1 MSESLAGDVARGPRT
16 SLRRVVE
23 RLEAPHLRPLRG
35 YHGQDVFQAPCPVH
49 DDASP
54 SLAVRWVSG
63 GGRGQVLLRCH
74 GCNADFDDLA
84 AALGLSPSDFFDE
97 APQQSHAD
105 RIGVRAGRSP
115 QQRRAGQRRGRLGPL
130 PKPIAKPVHTET
142 QTEEPQH
149 TWVTVETYPYT
160 DAQGHLVQEVIREQC
175 TTCPTPHKAFRQVF
189 VVGDRRVKRKPEVF
203 TAVLYRL
210 PQVMA
215 GVAAGTT
222 VWLLE
227 GEKDVAAAETLGLL
241 ATTNAQ
247 GGRSFSAE
255 LAEALRGAD
264 VRVVLDRDDTGWD
277 RGVAAHR
284 ELTAV
289 GASVEL
295 LLPAPTAAKSDF
307 SDHVEAG
314 HALDELV
321 PVHLEEVAAWAA
333 LALVRSKAAG
343 VEQTLAETQA
353 QLAVAGESGG
363 AEGEEALRFARRWAQ
378 EAEIRHEALDSA
390 LDAVR
395 SHTARTGTVWAEE
408 ALTTAGD
415 LRRQATTAARAALQ
429 LVGQP
434 VPPALQLSAPVDVAA
449 GEAATAT
456 VTATNLTAASMP
468 KPESATEQTAGRFNR
483 RDSDLTVDGAAIAQ
497 PLFRIVNHQIVQVDR
512 EKRRGKD
519 TDEEGEEG
527 LKLVLGLD
535 VQILE
540 MEYLEDAVAIDVDVP
555 QLRGRESRLTQTVLN
570 PPAPAELS
578 GLVLSFTHPTS
589 GEVMQLRISA
599 DQWRD
604 ASWMEALPGQPDYD
618 GKPAGLAT
626 VRRAIKAVS
635 PDIRMTTR
643 YRSTGWRELPDVGWC
658 FVHAGGGISAA
669 GAQEMPVLLTGPLA
683 RYDLPDPTVDAAAL
697 RAAFVE
703 HSAGMLTRLPAR
715 VTAPMLGQVYRSAL
729 GPNPWV
735 LALIGSP
742 GSYKTSIASLGM
754 HHWGELW
761 DRRKPASSMSGNGDT
776 LNALRIKLNAAKDAL
791 YWADDVAP
799 TKDWLAAQKLL
810 EEFARLVHN
819 GEQRSRSTRDGLGVL
834 DGTPPRSSAMVTSE
848 VMPRPGSGA
857 QRMLVVPLQAEEIS
871 LDALIALDG
880 EASRHGRALLMAS
893 MLQWLAADLTSHKTR
908 YAQEALR
915 YAEQLRGEGEAVR
928 QAEAV
933 GTMWS
938 GWCAMSDFLVEV
950 QAITTAEQEQ
960 LLARV
965 DEALGQA
972 VAATADPDMPSR
984 TGARVREL
992 LCHALRSGA
1001 AYVEDVRT
1009 GEPPPW
1015 PLAGRL
1021 GWRRVAVGLDEFGT
1035 PRYKMEARGTR
1046 FGYVMHDPDGRDGGA
1061 QLLVDSTALEQV
1073 LKATAG
1079 TMADAVQLDRGTAIR
1094 ALYDEGV
1101 LIAEERAGTTP
1112 RFTVQRTL
1120 HCEDR
1125 RQRVTA
1131 LRLWEL
1137 LGEEGDTDGTLT
1149 FPEGPDLDPDDGGD
1163 DQLPV
1168 DDVTETAHAGV
1179 EAAAAALFGPTAF
1192 DGSQQTGLASPAPTQ
1207 GLTSPADE
1215 QEHDAMA
1222 QLYSDAEGT
1231 EAVAEILEDSQPC
1244 QACGRPCA
1252 ARFAGVVLHIPCWM
1266 RSTAASRAPRPT
1278 AAQATAEPATKTPAP
1293 TQAPAAAAAPTKPTS
1308 SSSAPAAAAAA
1319 PSSPAT
1325 APARPASTRGR
1336 RTAPAAAVAFTA
1348 PAAVAHTDGVWLPDG
1363 TCHELPADL
1372 THIGQ
1377 LAELVH
1383 DLQLGTQVTS
1393 WRSEPGQLWLT
1404 GELLAALGVDI
1415 TALPEEPTER
1425 VEAIYQLTQ
1434 GAPLVELARGEGWEL
1449 GGSGDGLRG
1458 WTRVWRG
1465 ERRGVWIALIPAMNE
1480 DPLETPV
1487 LADAPD
1493 PATLARRLA
1502 LFAEQL
1508 QAPWAMGPSA
1518 TGIDLMINLRW
1529 KDRERFFAPREPVPP
1544 AQVSTLEQDINWS
1557 RVPTEDEQSARFI
1570 HAYDRGGSYAA
1581 GVAGLEL
1588 GVGEAE
1594 HHPEGRA
1601 FDPKLPGYWKIEV
1614 PEGAGDWR
1622 FPHPL
1627 IPRGSAPAQP
1637 IWLTTPGL
1645 QLAWELGY
1653 EPDVLA
1659 AYVWPEHARVLDPWY
1674 ERIRDARAGLDTDDV
1689 DAQRA
1694 RDLLKTVYTRT
1705 IGMLGSETFMAGRMG
1720 YDPARRHHIVAKAR
1734 ANILR
1739 RIVQIGRDT
1748 DRWPVAVTADTV
1760 LYLSNDPDPVTAWPG
1775 KPAQLGRGLGQ
1786 FKPEA
1791 SGLLVDQL
1799 PHLTGKGYK
1808 GKELL
1813 GEPGAVEPGAG
1824 EH

>member
-1 MSESLAGDVARGPRT
+1 M
-16 SLRRVVE
+16 
-23 RLEAPHLRPLRG
+23 
-35 YHGQDVFQAPCPVH
+35 H

-84 AALGLSPSDFFDE
+84 AALGLAPSDFFDE
-97 APQQSHAD
+97 APQPSHAD
-105 RIGVRAGRSP
+105 RVGVRAGRSP
-115 QQRRAGQRRGRLGPL
+115 QQRRAGQRRGRLGRL
-130 PKPIAKPVHTET
+130 PQPIAKPVRD
-142 QTEEPQH
+142 EPLTAEPEH
-149 TWVTVETYPYT
+149 IWLAVETYPYT
-160 DAQGHLVQEVIREQC
+160 DAEGHLVQEVVRERC
-175 TTCPTPHKAFRQVF
+175 TSCSTPHKAFRQVF
-189 VVGDRRVKRKPEVF
+189 VVADRRVKRKPENF
-203 TAVLYRL
+203 APVLYRL
-210 PQVMA
+210 PQVVA
-215 GVAAGTT
+215 GVASGTP

-227 GEKDVAAAETLGLL
+227 GEKDVAAAEALGLL

-247 GGRSFSAE
+247 GGRGFSAE

-277 RGVAAHR
+277 RGVTAHR

-295 LLPAPTAAKSDF
+295 LLPVPTAAKSDF
-307 SDHVEAG
+307 SDHLEAG
-314 HALDELV
+314 HTLEQLV

-333 LALVRSKAAG
+333 VAQVRARAAG

-353 QLAVAGESGG
+353 QLAVAGESGE
-363 AEGEEALRFARRWAQ
+363 AEAEEAVRFARRWAQ
-378 EAEIRHEALDSA
+378 EAEIRHEVLDSA

-415 LRRQATTAARAALQ
+415 LRRQATTAARTALQ

-434 VPPALQLSAPVDVAA
+434 VPPALQLTPPVDV
-449 GEAATAT
+449 
-456 VTATNLTAASMP
+456 TAAVP
-468 KPESATEQTAGRFNR
+468 NAAPAALAAAPAPRPGSATEQAAERFTR
-483 RDSDLTVDGAAIAQ
+483 RDGGLTVDGAAIAQ

-519 TDEEGEEG
+519 SDEEAGED
-527 LKLVLGLD
+527 LKLVLGID
-535 VQILE
+535 VRILE
-540 MEYLEDAVAIDVDVP
+540 MEYLEDAIAIDVDVP

-658 FVHAGGGISAA
+658 FVHAGGGISAQ

-683 RYDLPDPTVDAAAL
+683 RYDLPDPSVDAAAL

-871 LDALIALDG
+871 LEALIALDG
-880 EASRHGRALLMAS
+880 EASRHGRALLMSS
-893 MLQWLAADLTSHKTR
+893 MLRWLAADLTGYKAR
-908 YAQEALR
+908 YAQEAQR
-915 YAEQLRGEGEAVR
+915 YAEQLRADGEQVR

-933 GTMWS
+933 GSMWS
-938 GWCAMSDFLVEV
+938 GWCAMSDFLVDVE
-950 QAITTAEQEQ
+950 AITAAEQEQ

-992 LCHALRSGA
+992 LCHALRSGL

-1021 GWRRVAVGLDEFGT
+1021 GWRRVAVGVDEFGG
-1035 PRYKMEARGTR
+1035 PRYKLEARGTR
-1046 FGYVMHDPDGRDGGA
+1046 FGYVLHDPDGRDGGA

-1137 LGEEGDTDGTLT
+1137 LGEEGDVDGTLT
-1149 FPEGPDLDPDDGGD
+1149 FPEGPDDLGPDDGD
-1163 DQLPV
+1163 DQV
-1168 DDVTETAHAGV
+1168 TVEDDDSTAATGV
-1179 EAAAAALFGPTAF
+1179 EAAAAALFGPPSF
-1192 DGSQQTGLASPAPTQ
+1192 DSSQQGGLASPAPTE

-1222 QLYSDAEGT
+1222 QQYSDAEGT
-1231 EAVAEILEDSQPC
+1231 LAVAEILDEPRPC
-1244 QACGRPCA
+1244 QACGRSCA

-1266 RSTAASRAPRPT
+1266 RSTAASRVTQPATAPT
-1278 AAQATAEPATKTPAP
+1278 AVVAEQAPVTSSTSTPTPAP
-1293 TQAPAAAAAPTKPTS
+1293 VPAAAPTRPAPPT
-1308 SSSAPAAAAAA
+1308 APVAAARAPATPATLRPAASRPQRGAPVAAAATFA
-1319 PSSPAT
+1319 
-1325 APARPASTRGR
+1325 
-1336 RTAPAAAVAFTA
+1336 A

-1363 TCHELPADL
+1363 TRRDLPAEL
-1372 THIGQ
+1372 THIGH

-1383 DLQLGTQVTS
+1383 DLQLGTQVTN
-1393 WRSEPGQLWLT
+1393 WRSEPGQLWIT
-1404 GELLAALGVDI
+1404 GELLAALDIDVDAI
-1415 TALPEEPTER
+1415 PEEPTER
-1425 VEAIYQLTQ
+1425 VEAIYELTR
-1434 GAPLVELARGEGWEL
+1434 GTPLVELARAEGWEL

-1465 ERRGVWIALIPAMNE
+1465 ERRGVWIALIPAMNA

-1487 LADAPD
+1487 LADGPS
-1493 PATLARRLA
+1493 PATLARRLS
-1502 LFAEQL
+1502 LFTEQL
-1508 QAPWAMGPSA
+1508 KAPWAMGASA

-1529 KDRERFFAPREPVPP
+1529 KDRERLFAPRDPVPP

-1557 RVPTEDEQSARFI
+1557 RVPTETERSARFV

-1594 HHPEGRA
+1594 HHPQGRD

-1614 PEGAGDWR
+1614 PERAGDWR

-1653 EPDVLA
+1653 EPAVLA
-1659 AYVWPEHARVLDPWY
+1659 AYTWPEHSRVLDPWY
-1674 ERIRDARAGLDTDDV
+1674 ERIRDARTALDTDDV

-1694 RDLLKTVYTRT
+1694 RDLLKVVYTRT
-1705 IGMLGSETFMAGRMG
+1705 IGMLGSETFMAGRPG

-1739 RIVQIGRDT
+1739 RIVQIGRDS

-1760 LYLSNDPDPVTAWPG
+1760 LYLSDDPDPVSAWPG

-1813 GEPGAVEPGAG
+1813 GEPGAAEPGTAQASG
-1824 EH
+1824 ER